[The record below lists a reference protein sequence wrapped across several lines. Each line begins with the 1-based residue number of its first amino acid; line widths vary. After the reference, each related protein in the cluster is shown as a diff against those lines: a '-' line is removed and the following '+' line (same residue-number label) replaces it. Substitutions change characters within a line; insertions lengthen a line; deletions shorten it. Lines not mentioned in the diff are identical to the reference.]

1 MWGMFGKLSLEN
13 QLNDWY
19 RLKELLWDISSEK
32 DPIVKLDMRKIYMEM
47 LTAYENNYKIK
58 FLVNERPKS
67 I

>member
-1 MWGMFGKLSLEN
+1 MTLEN

-32 DPIVKLDMRKIYMEM
+32 DPISKTEMRKIYMEM
-47 LTAYENNYKIK
+47 LCNYENNYKVK
-58 FLVNERPKS
+58 FLVNERPKD